1 MMGERIPDGVA
12 DAAARENMIAV
23 WERLC
28 ADPQFA
34 GFPFKVETTFEGKI
48 IMSPANLRHS
58 SLQGEIVGLLH
69 SLVRQSG
76 AGGRVMSECPLVTAD
91 GVKVPDVAWLSNA
104 QADAFIGRAAAPEAP
119 DVCIGIKSPSNS
131 KKEMDIK
138 RALYF
143 AAGAKEVWICD
154 EEGALTFW
162 NLAGRIR
169 RSKVFSA
176 FPMHVEH
183 S

>member
-1 MMGERIPDGVA
+1 MGGRIPDGVA

-34 GFPFKVETTFEGKI
+34 GLPFKVETTFEGKI

-69 SLVRQSG
+69 ALVRQSA
-76 AGGRVMSECPLVTAD
+76 AGGRVMSECPVVTAD
-91 GVKVPDVAWLSNA
+91 GVKVPDVAWLSKA
-104 QADAFIGRAAAPEAP
+104 QADAFIGRAAAPAAP
-119 DVCIGIKSPSNS
+119 DVCIDIKSPSNS

-143 AAGAKEVWICD
+143 AAGAKEVWSCD
-154 EEGALTFW
+154 EQGALTFW
-162 NLAGRIR
+162 NLTGRIR

-176 FPMHVEH
+176 FPALVEL

>member
-1 MMGERIPDGVA
+1 MGERIPDGVA
-12 DAAARENMIAV
+12 DAATRESMIAV

-28 ADPQFA
+28 ADPQLA
-34 GFPFKVETTFEGKI
+34 GLPFKVETTFEGKI

-69 SLVRQSG
+69 SLVRESG
-76 AGGRVMSECPLVTAD
+76 VGGRGMSECPVVTDD
-91 GVKVPDVAWLSNA
+91 GVKVADVAWLSRT
-104 QADAFIGRAAAPEAP
+104 QADAFAGKAAAAAAPE
-119 DVCIGIKSPSNS
+119 VCVEIKSPSNS

-138 RALYF
+138 RTPYF

-162 NLAGRIR
+162 NSGGRIN
-169 RSKVFSA
+169 RSKL
-176 FPMHVEH
+176 FPLFPALV
-183 S
+183 SLS